1 MEEAPV
7 RIGELSTRTGASARS
22 LRYYEEQGLLTSA
35 RSTGA
40 QRHYHDADVERVRLL
55 QRLYAAG
62 LSSRTIAALLPCVDA
77 PSTDASDDAF
87 ARLVEER
94 ERLDTH
100 IAELVQTRDS
110 LDAVIAT
117 NRRTRSGRS
126 GHRASAGGTTRST
139 G

>member
-1 MEEAPV
+1 MEEGTV

-22 LRYYEEQGLLTSA
+22 LRYYEEQGLLTSV

-40 QRHYHDADVERVRLL
+40 QRHYRDADVERVRLL

-77 PSTDASDDAF
+77 PSTDASDDAY

-94 ERLDTH
+94 DRLDAH
-100 IAELVQTRDS
+100 IVELVQTRDS

-117 NRRTRSGRS
+117 NRRTRSGQ
-126 GHRASAGGTTRST
+126 RAQRAPAGSTAGSTR
-139 G
+139 